1 MTSAKTALT
10 HLAESFF
17 RRKAPAIPPAS
28 TPALTGQTRR
38 KRKVAESSIQDS
50 AQRRHGQNDQNSGS
64 VCVFNGH
71 FRKKGQHRHD
81 EHAAASAEQSVHQPR
96 NDPRADQGHDL
107 PRDLSRGAF
116 LNESVFSIP
125 WSMRFICVFIWHKF
139 GKSKK
144 NAVIDLLFYLKYYIL
159 FVTFKNLTLKKVNV

>member
-28 TPALTGQTRR
+28 TPALTGKPEESEKLPKAAYRIPLSADTGRMI
-38 KRKVAESSIQDS
+38 KIAVACAFLTGIFERKVSIGTTS
-50 AQRRHGQNDQNSGS
+50 MPPPPPNSPFTSPVTIPAQI
-64 VCVFNGH
+64 
-71 FRKKGQHRHD
+71 
-81 EHAAASAEQSVHQPR
+81 
-96 NDPRADQGHDL
+96 
-107 PRDLSRGAF
+107 RGTISPAISPAGRF